1 MSKMKIWAILLLLL
15 GIACIIYP
23 YMMHQKQEEE
33 MKQLQKA
40 LEDIQETGKM
50 DGQDP
55 LNASLSLDE
64 DDLYNTVKLYIPTI
78 ELNAPVLPKT
88 TKEYLNIALT
98 QIKKNQVPGQGN
110 FTIAG
115 HNSAVYGR
123 HFNRLHELNIG
134 DEIQLIDGE
143 KVFIY
148 QVDSKRVIDPSE
160 VDILNDT
167 PDKNEITLIT
177 CTVAGTKR
185 LVVKGHRI
193 S

>member
-148 QVDSKRVIDPSE
+148 QVDSKRVIEPSE
-160 VDILNDT
+160 VDVLNDT
-167 PDKNEITLIT
+167 HDKNEITLIT
-177 CTVAGTKR
+177 CTVTGTKR
-185 LVVKGHRI
+185 LAVKGHRI

>member
-1 MSKMKIWAILLLLL
+1 MSKMKKWAIFLFLL
-15 GIACIIYP
+15 GITCISYP
-23 YMMHQKQEEE
+23 YIMHQIQGQE
-33 MKQLQKA
+33 MKQLQAA
-40 LEDIQETGKM
+40 LEDIQVTGQT
-50 DGQDP
+50 DGQVG
-55 LNASLSLDE
+55 E
-64 DDLYNTVKLYIPTI
+64 DDLLNTVKLYIPTI

-115 HNSAVYGR
+115 HNSSVYGR
-123 HFNRLHELNIG
+123 HFNRLHEVKIG

-143 KVFIY
+143 NVFTY
-148 QVDSKRVIDPSE
+148 QVDSKKVIAPSE
-160 VDILNDT
+160 VDVLNDH
-167 PDKNEITLIT
+167 PNKNEITLIT

-185 LVVKGHRI
+185 LAVKGHRT